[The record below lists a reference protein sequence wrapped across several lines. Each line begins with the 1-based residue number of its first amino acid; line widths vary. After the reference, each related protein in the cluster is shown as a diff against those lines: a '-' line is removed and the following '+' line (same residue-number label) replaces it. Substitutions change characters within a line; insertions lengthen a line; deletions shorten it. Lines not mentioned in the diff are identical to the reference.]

1 MSDAGDM
8 RSTSTLVSTEGVH
21 VPDETSFSN
30 PFPNPP
36 SVGLPLFIPPFPFP
50 FPSPISPD
58 SSDIAFSSFSLA
70 SERNSFRASGT

>member
-21 VPDETSFSN
+21 VPDETSCSD

-36 SVGLPLFIPPFPFP
+36 PVGLSLFIPPFP